1 VVVAALFNPLR
12 GALVMSQA
20 VAAVDKETLTLVQ
33 SRFGYCCV
41 QPTFFD
47 DFYKDFVSQS
57 AEIRTLFKNTD
68 MTKQKAALRQGV
80 AFLIMYAG
88 GNALAEGK
96 IRELTRTH
104 NRDGYAIR
112 ADQYQTWLNAFLRTV
127 KKHDPKFEAK
137 HDVAWRAVLTQGI
150 EAMKAGF

>member
-1 VVVAALFNPLR
+1 
-12 GALVMSQA
+12 MSQA
-20 VAAVDKETLTLVQ
+20 VAGVDKDTLTLVQ
-33 SRFGYCCV
+33 SRFGHCCV
-41 QPTFFD
+41 QSTFFD

-57 AEIRTLFKNTD
+57 AEIRNLFKNTD
-68 MTKQKAALRQGV
+68 MVKQKAALRQGV

-104 NRDGYAIR
+104 NRSGYAIR
-112 ADQYQTWLNAFLRTV
+112 PDQYQIWLNSFLRTV
-127 KKHDPKFEAK
+127 KKHDPK
-137 HDVAWRAVLTQGI
+137 HDATHDAAWRAVLTQGI